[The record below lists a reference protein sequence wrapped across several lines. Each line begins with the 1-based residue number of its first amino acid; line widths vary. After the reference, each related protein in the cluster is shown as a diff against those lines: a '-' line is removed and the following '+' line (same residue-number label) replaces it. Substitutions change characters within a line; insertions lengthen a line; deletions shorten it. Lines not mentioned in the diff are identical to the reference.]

1 MTEEG
6 NENRIAGALDAMKED
21 LLPAPDLAPPPTPP
35 GPGPRADGELL
46 ERFMGALE
54 REPGE
59 PVDGRGPALPAG
71 ATLAGALEA
80 LLFIANEP
88 LSTRELSDLLDRAP
102 IPDVRAALR
111 DLRERYAREPRGFDL
126 VEAAGGFR
134 LLTRPEYAPWV
145 ARVETI
151 RREERLSKAQ
161 LEALAVIA
169 YRQPVLRADVDS
181 VRGADSGGAMRALV
195 EKGLVKVVGRADALG
210 RPLLYGT
217 TDRFLERFQL
227 KSIRDL
233 PRARAES

>member
-1 MTEEG
+1 MTESAG
-6 NENRIAGALDAMKED
+6 ENRIADAMDAMKED
-21 LLPAPDLAPPPTPP
+21 LLPAPEPTAAAAPAPQES
-35 GPGPRADGELL
+35 ELL
-46 ERFMGALE
+46 RAFAEAMEAGG
-54 REPGE
+54 REPAGE
-59 PVDGRGPALPAG
+59 ATPRGPALPAG

-88 LSTRELSDLLDRAP
+88 LTLRELSDLLDRAP
-102 IPDVRAALR
+102 IPDLRRALAE
-111 DLRERYAREPRGFDL
+111 LRERYAREPRGFDL
-126 VEAAGGFR
+126 AEVAGGFR
-134 LLTRPEYAPWV
+134 LLTRPEYASWV
-145 ARVETI
+145 VRLETV

-181 VRGADSGGAMRALV
+181 VRGADSGGAIRGLA

-217 TDRFLERFQL
+217 TDRFLERFGL

-233 PRARAES
+233 PRPRPEAS